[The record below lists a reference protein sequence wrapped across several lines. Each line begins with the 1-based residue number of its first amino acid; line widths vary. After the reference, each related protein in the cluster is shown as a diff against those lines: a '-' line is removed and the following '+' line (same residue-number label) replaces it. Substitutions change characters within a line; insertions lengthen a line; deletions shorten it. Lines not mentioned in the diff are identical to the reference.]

1 MANFLSSTM
10 AASLRN
16 DGNPMRAPY
25 WLAALF
31 AMVIFGSYGTLLPFG
46 LPGVVGLAGA
56 GLVWA
61 FLVGLAAQPLMRRAT
76 WHKRLANASVF
87 VSIMA
92 VGPMAGAGYMYIA
105 MMLAAVDELSMTYAG
120 LSALMQPAVPFYIVL
135 NSLLELLVMLL
146 VVFSNWHVDRK
157 RRMYSLIGVGLYLVM
172 RIWTYLVYAEMRL
185 EISTHTLSAADV
197 AWFKQTLATDYRP
210 ALLLL
215 ILACFILAA
224 FTPVREQTR

>member
-1 MANFLSSTM
+1 
-10 AASLRN
+10 
-16 DGNPMRAPY
+16 
-25 WLAALF
+25 
-31 AMVIFGSYGTLLPFG
+31 
-46 LPGVVGLAGA
+46 
-56 GLVWA
+56 
-61 FLVGLAAQPLMRRAT
+61 LVGLAAQPLMRRAT

-105 MMLAAVDELSMTYAG
+105 MMLAAVAEPSMTYAG

-185 EISTHTLSAADV
+185 EISTHTLSA
-197 AWFKQTLATDYRP
+197 
-210 ALLLL
+210 
-215 ILACFILAA
+215 
-224 FTPVREQTR
+224 